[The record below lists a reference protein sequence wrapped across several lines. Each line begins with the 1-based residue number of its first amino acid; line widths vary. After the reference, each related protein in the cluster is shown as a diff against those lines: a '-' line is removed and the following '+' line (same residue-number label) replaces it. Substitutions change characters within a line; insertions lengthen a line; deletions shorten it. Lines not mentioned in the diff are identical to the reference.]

1 MVENSLELMKER
13 KPKIDRFL
21 CDINWEQAY
30 PLSLLSDLPRLASD
44 HVPLQLSTGN
54 ILRRN
59 KNFKM
64 ESGWKEMT
72 VCNLFLR
79 VNIFQI
85 IVLIK

>member
-1 MVENSLELMKER
+1 MEAVFS
-13 KPKIDRFL
+13 KIDRFL

-54 ILRRN
+54 ILRRKIN
-59 KNFKM
+59 WKM

-72 VCNLFLR
+72 VCNLFKIIW
-79 VNIFQI
+79 VNFR
-85 IVLIK
+85 